1 MKKLLM
7 VFFLVS
13 VQSLLVSCAKNDN
26 KTPVAGPGVCAAG
39 QAYTQYGCLP
49 TGYAQC
55 TPGYGYAQ
63 QYGCVAPMAGNGA
76 IGGQSC
82 INGQVYTQYGCLQ
95 AGYGQCP
102 AGYGYAQQY
111 GCVAPLAGNGAI
123 GGQTCQ
129 AGTVGT
135 VMGCLPQNPCP
146 VGYGYYYGVYNG
158 QTGGW
163 CYQQTY

>member
-1 MKKLLM
+1 M

-55 TPGYGYAQ
+55 TPGFGYAQ
-63 QYGCVAPMAGNGA
+63 QYGCVPPMAGNGVM
-76 IGGQSC
+76 GGQSC
-82 INGQVYTQYGCLQ
+82 INGQ
-95 AGYGQCP
+95 
-102 AGYGYAQQY
+102 
-111 GCVAPLAGNGAI
+111 
-123 GGQTCQ
+123 
-129 AGTVGT
+129 VGT
-135 VMGCLPQNPCP
+135 VMGCLPQNSCP